1 MDELIGKRLPSDDA
15 SNVGDRARD
24 ALRRQQ
30 AGREERARELERQAE
45 EVRGRL
51 GEVTRALEM
60 AQEEVSRQAME
71 TQAMAKRVRQLSSE
85 NE

>member
-1 MDELIGKRLPSDDA
+1 MDELGGKRLPSDDA

-24 ALRRQQ
+24 ALRQQQ
-30 AGREERARELERQAE
+30 ASREERARELERQAE

-60 AQEEVSRQAME
+60 AQEEVSRQAQE
-71 TQAMAKRVRQLSSE
+71 NQAMAKRVRQLSSE